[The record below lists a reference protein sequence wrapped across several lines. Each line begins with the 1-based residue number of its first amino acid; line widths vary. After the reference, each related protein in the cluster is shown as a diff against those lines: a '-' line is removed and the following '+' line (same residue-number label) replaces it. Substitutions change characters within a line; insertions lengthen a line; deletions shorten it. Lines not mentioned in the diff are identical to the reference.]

1 MPLKATQSAQLT
13 TFEQAQAI
21 VQKLVSKGIPTI
33 DLRENSPQNGVVS
46 TSDPNFQSD
55 GLPYQY
61 IVNVWG
67 KDQIVGLL
75 GVALANYPPF
85 QAFVEIATSSNPLD
99 RVWAIMAVVG
109 LPVVTAAINDA
120 LKV

>member
-21 VQKLVSKGIPTI
+21 VQQLVSKGVPAI

-67 KDQIVGLL
+67 KDQIVGLI
-75 GVALANYPPF
+75 GVALANNPPF
-85 QAFVEIATSSNPLD
+85 QAFVEISTSSNPLD
-99 RVWAIMAVVG
+99 RVSAIMSVVG
-109 LPVVTAAINDA
+109 LPVVLSAINAA